1 MSNIVLYC
9 MISFLIGSL
18 VAYFALDKE
27 IKDNDKIIYKLSNEN
42 TKLRKQIYDLH
53 HKDDDSNS

>member
-42 TKLRKQIYDLH
+42 TKLRKQIYDLN
-53 HKDDDSNS
+53 HKDGDSNS

>member
-42 TKLRKQIYDLH
+42 LKLRKQIYDLN
-53 HKDDDSNS
+53 HKDDNSNS